1 MIKFVTFASEIRLN
15 ALLCSSAAVLLTACG
30 GGADPDTPSSIP
42 QASQTASDTVS
53 REAAAAPEIIAA
65 APVEQSEVRA
75 NEVEAAPGAPADFSF
90 AGYSAEGEP
99 GDIAADAA
107 EAEIGADSLAFG
119 ADAGTAD
126 TSAMQADGRA
136 SVVLG
141 DEGMVEANAAR
152 PKPKPNPKPEN
163 AFSYYVSPN
172 GKDTAAGTSASAP
185 FKTLARAARAATA
198 AGTTVYVAPG
208 AYEGGFKTTAS
219 GNAKARIKWVSTTKW
234 GARIVP
240 PAKSSNNNAWDN
252 RGSYV
257 SIVGFDIDGST
268 SRAGTKWT
276 HGIYSA
282 GSYDQIV
289 ENRVHHIAKSV
300 PCNSAGGSAIG
311 VDSYFKGIK
320 SDVIANMVYDIGPAG
335 CRFVQGIYV
344 STSGTVKNNVVY
356 RVSEAAIHLWH
367 DATNVIITN
376 NTVAASGTG
385 IIVGGG
391 DYYHIKGPNDNTAVY
406 SNIVYDN
413 KYGISEQGRTGKK
426 NTYRNN
432 LVYQNTY
439 NWTLKNGLKHT
450 ATVTSAPYF
459 TSYTRTGTP
468 NFKPTLSSPAIG
480 RGSPAFAHTTDFAG
494 KPRNAKT
501 GFDIG
506 AYQH

>member
-30 GGADPDTPSSIP
+30 GGNDLDTPSTPP
-42 QASQTASDTVS
+42 QASQTASDIVS
-53 REAAAAPEIIAA
+53 REAPAAPETMAT

-75 NEVEAAPGAPADFSF
+75 DEEDAASGSPADFSF

-99 GDIAADAA
+99 GDVALDAG
-107 EAEIGADSLAFG
+107 EAEIGAESLAFG
-119 ADAGTAD
+119 ADAGTVD
-126 TSAMQADGRA
+126 PSAMEADDTR
-136 SVVLG
+136 SVALG
-141 DEGMVEANAAR
+141 EGMAEAAAAR
-152 PKPKPNPKPEN
+152 PKPNPKPDN
-163 AFSYYVSPN
+163 ALSYYVAPN
-172 GKDTAAGTSASAP
+172 GKDTAVGTSASAP
-185 FKTLARAARAATA
+185 FKTLARAARSATR

-208 AYEGGFKTTAS
+208 TYEGGFKTTAS
-219 GNAKARIKWVSTTKW
+219 GSAKARIKWVSTTKW

-311 VDSYFKGIK
+311 VDSYFKGVK
-320 SDVIANMVYDIGPAG
+320 SDVIGNMVYDIGPAG

-432 LVYQNTY
+432 LVYQNSY
-439 NWTLKNGLKHT
+439 NWTLKNGLKHS

-459 TSYTRTGTP
+459 ISYTRSGTP
-468 NFKPTLSSPAIG
+468 NFKLTLSSPAIG
-480 RGSPAFAHTTDFAG
+480 RGTPVHAHTTDFAG

>member
-30 GGADPDTPSSIP
+30 GGNDLDTPSSPP
-42 QASQTASDTVS
+42 QASQTASEIVS
-53 REAAAAPEIIAA
+53 REAAAAPDAVAA

-75 NEVEAAPGAPADFSF
+75 DEAEAVSDVPADFSF
-90 AGYSAEGEP
+90 AGYSAQGEP
-99 GDIAADAA
+99 GDIAADAGEPEKGAGPPPIGA
-107 EAEIGADSLAFG
+107 EAGV
-119 ADAGTAD
+119 AD
-126 TSAMQADGRA
+126 TQALQADGVR
-136 SVVLG
+136 SVALG
-141 DEGMVEANAAR
+141 DQGMADAAAAR
-152 PKPKPNPKPEN
+152 PKPAPAPKPGN
-163 AFSYYVSPN
+163 ALSYYVATN

-185 FKTLARAARAATA
+185 FKTLARAASAATR
-198 AGTTVYVAPG
+198 AGATVYVAPG
-208 AYEGGFKTTAS
+208 TYEGGFKTTAS
-219 GNAKARIKWVSTTKW
+219 GSANARIKWVSTTKW

-257 SIVGFDIDGST
+257 TIVGFDIDGST

-282 GSYDQIV
+282 GSYDQIL

-320 SDVIANMVYDIGPAG
+320 SDVIGNIVYDIGPAG

-432 LVYQNTY
+432 LVFQNTY
-439 NWTLKNGLKHT
+439 NWTLKNGLQHS

-459 TSYTRTGTP
+459 SNYTRTGTP
-468 NFKPTLSSPAIG
+468 NFKPTPSSPAIG
-480 RGSPAFAHTTDFAG
+480 RGSSAFAHATDFAG

>member
-1 MIKFVTFASEIRLN
+1 MTKFVTFASEIRLN

-30 GGADPDTPSSIP
+30 GGADLDTPSP
-42 QASQTASDTVS
+42 AQASQTASEVVS
-53 REAAAAPEIIAA
+53 REAPAAPDTIVA
-65 APVEQSEVRA
+65 APVGQSEVRA
-75 NEVEAAPGAPADFSF
+75 DVEDDASAAPADFSF
-90 AGYSAEGEP
+90 AGYSAQGEP
-99 GDIAADAA
+99 GDVAPDPD
-107 EAEIGADSLAFG
+107 EAGIGAESLAFG
-119 ADAGTAD
+119 ADAD
-126 TSAMQADGRA
+126 
-136 SVVLG
+136 
-141 DEGMVEANAAR
+141 AA
-152 PKPKPNPKPEN
+152 KPAATLN
-163 AFSYYVSPN
+163 YYVAPK

-185 FKTLARAARAATA
+185 FKTLARAARAATR

-208 AYEGGFKTTAS
+208 SYEGGFKTTAS
-219 GNAKARIKWVSTTKW
+219 GSAKARIKWVSTTKW

-268 SRAGTKWT
+268 SRAGTRWT

-282 GSYDQIV
+282 GSYDQIL

-311 VDSYFKGIK
+311 VDSYFKGVQ
-320 SDVIANMVYDIGPAG
+320 SDVIGNMVYDIGPAG

-367 DATNVIITN
+367 DASNVIISN

-432 LVYQNTY
+432 LVVQNTY
-439 NWTLKNGLKHT
+439 NWTLKNGLQHS

-480 RGSPAFAHTTDFAG
+480 RGTPVHAYATDFAG

>member
-1 MIKFVTFASEIRLN
+1 MVKFVTFASEIRLN

-30 GGADPDTPSSIP
+30 GGTDLDTPSTST
-42 QASQTASDTVS
+42 QASQTASDIVS
-53 REAAAAPEIIAA
+53 REPAAATESLVA

-75 NEVEAAPGAPADFSF
+75 EEVEDASGAPADFSF

-99 GDIAADAA
+99 GEVAADEG
-107 EAEIGADSLAFG
+107 EAEIGAESL
-119 ADAGTAD
+119 
-126 TSAMQADGRA
+126 SY
-136 SVVLG
+136 G
-141 DEGMVEANAAR
+141 DEGMDEAGTAR
-152 PKPKPNPKPEN
+152 TKPKPNPKPDN
-163 AFSYYVSPN
+163 AYSYYVAPT

-185 FKTLARAARAATA
+185 FKTLARAASAATR

-208 AYEGGFKTTAS
+208 TYEGGFKTTAS
-219 GNAKARIKWVSTTKW
+219 GSANARIKWVSTTKW

-240 PAKSSNNNAWDN
+240 PAKSTNNNAWDN

-257 SIVGFDIDGST
+257 SIVGFDIDGTT

-282 GSYDQIV
+282 GSYDQIL

-311 VDSYFKGIK
+311 VDSYFNGVK
-320 SDVIANMVYDIGPAG
+320 SDVIGNMVYDIGPAG
-335 CRFVQGIYV
+335 CSFVQGIYV

-439 NWTLKNGLKHT
+439 NWTLKNGLTHS

-459 TSYTRTGTP
+459 VSYTRTGTP
-468 NFKPTLSSPAIG
+468 NFKLTLSSPAIG
-480 RGSPAFAHTTDFAG
+480 RGTPVHAHTTDFTG